1 MSRNYAQLH
10 QFLEQNFPELE
21 GNIHGSNYPPP
32 EFAEYAS
39 QLIGMLQIFAMAA
52 VFMGDSIWQ
61 FIPFMNGQ
69 PPGWWPQVKENPMLV
84 VCALFMGNSIA
95 SSMTTTGAFEVLL
108 DGVVVFSK
116 LETGHMP
123 SGPEI
128 MLAFKGA
135 GL

>member
-1 MSRNYAQLH
+1 MSRNYVQLR

-21 GNIHGSNYPPP
+21 GNVHGSNYPPP
-32 EFAEYAS
+32 EFAVYLS

-52 VFMGDSIWQ
+52 VFMGDAIWQ
-61 FIPFMNGQ
+61 FVPFMNGQ
-69 PPGWWPQVKENPMLV
+69 PPEWWSQVKENPMLV
-84 VCALFMGNSIA
+84 VCTLFMGNSIA
-95 SSMTTTGAFEVLL
+95 NSMTTTGAFEVLL

-116 LETGHMP
+116 LETGRMP

-128 MLAFKGA
+128 LRAFKGA